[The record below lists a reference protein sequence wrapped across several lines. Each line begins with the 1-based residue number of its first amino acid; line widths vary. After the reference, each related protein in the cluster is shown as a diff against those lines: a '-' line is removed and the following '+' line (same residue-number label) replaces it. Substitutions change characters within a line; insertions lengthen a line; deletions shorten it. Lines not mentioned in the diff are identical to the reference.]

1 MAGLAK
7 NDVFELKELKFNSEL
22 VKTNDE
28 DVNRGKR
35 VKRRTLNDDA
45 RIGKRVVYDSDGDS
59 APRSKEEIRNG
70 NMKVVEEMGLLSGLA
85 SPRVFIVW
93 NSPAW
98 MFTARYQRGL
108 ESVLN
113 CHRDA
118 CVVVFSETIELNF
131 FSGFVKDGFKVAVV
145 MPNLDEL
152 LLGTPTHVFAS
163 FWYEWKQTRH
173 YPFHYSE
180 LVRLAALY
188 KLAIWKIYTSQCI

>member
-7 NDVFELKELKFNSEL
+7 NDVFESKELKFNSEL

-85 SPRVFIVW
+85 SP
-93 NSPAW
+93 
-98 MFTARYQRGL
+98 
-108 ESVLN
+108 
-113 CHRDA
+113 
-118 CVVVFSETIELNF
+118 VVF
-131 FSGFVKDGFKVAVV
+131 
-145 MPNLDEL
+145 
-152 LLGTPTHVFAS
+152 H
-163 FWYEWKQTRH
+163 
-173 YPFHYSE
+173 
-180 LVRLAALY
+180 
-188 KLAIWKIYTSQCI
+188 